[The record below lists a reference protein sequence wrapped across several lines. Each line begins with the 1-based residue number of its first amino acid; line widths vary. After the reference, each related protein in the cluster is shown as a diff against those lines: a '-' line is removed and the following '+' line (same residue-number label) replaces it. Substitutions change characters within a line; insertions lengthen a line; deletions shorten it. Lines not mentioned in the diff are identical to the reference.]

1 MPATNP
7 IAPATTPDFAA
18 AYVDGKL
25 ALWDDAAAA
34 QALNGNRTH
43 VDTLRELFVRELPK
57 AIYAIT
63 TAAERGDVDSVR
75 NDLHRLRAS
84 CGFVGA
90 QRLAAAVQALQQ
102 DPASSLLLLA
112 LEQVAQDTLAA
123 AGAAEVQPAL
133 SA

>member
-1 MPATNP
+1 M
-7 IAPATTPDFAA
+7 
-18 AYVDGKL
+18 
-25 ALWDDAAAA
+25 WDDAAAA
-34 QALNGNRTH
+34 LALNGNRTH
-43 VDTLRELFVRELPK
+43 VDTLRELFVQELSK
-57 AIYAIT
+57 AVYAIS
-63 TAAERGDVDSVR
+63 TAAERGDLDSVR

-102 DPASSLLLLA
+102 DPASSMLLLA

-123 AGAAEVQPAL
+123 AGAAQVQPAL